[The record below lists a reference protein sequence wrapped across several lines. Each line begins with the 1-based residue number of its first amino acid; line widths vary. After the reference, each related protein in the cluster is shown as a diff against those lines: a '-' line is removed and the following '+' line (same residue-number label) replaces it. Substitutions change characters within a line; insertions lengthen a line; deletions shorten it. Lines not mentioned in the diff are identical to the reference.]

1 MQTVKIKVNEGWIYG
16 TEEYKPGD
24 IAVIPLNDFV
34 TCVKQG
40 IKIEEVKEK
49 EKEKKV
55 NE

>member
-1 MQTVKIKVNEGWIYG
+1 MQTVKIKVNEAWIYG
-16 TEEYKPGD
+16 NKEYRIGD
-24 IAVIPLNDFV
+24 ISEIPLNDFI